1 MSLRQWFDTREVD
14 AFAAS
19 IAGQLLQ
26 RVPPATLPLHTKK
39 EAERLLKVH
48 AAIFA
53 QAATFSREQKL
64 NFYKKARLGNQFR
77 WALKDAGYPPQF
89 VDVWTYGLVAALP
102 PRGR

>member
-1 MSLRQWFDTREVD
+1 MSLLRWFETREVD

-19 IAGQLLQ
+19 ISEQLVK
-26 RVPPATLPLHTKK
+26 RVPPSSLPLHTKK

-53 QAATFSREQKL
+53 QAASFSREQKL

-77 WALKDAGYPPQF
+77 WALKDAGYPAQF

-102 PRGR
+102 PKGR